1 LQAGYL
7 IIRPIGLLRALQPL
21 INGTAINGTAAAN
34 SAIVSGTTHP
44 MYDSPPVIAIT
55 IAIAALLQEPDP

>member
-1 LQAGYL
+1 
-7 IIRPIGLLRALQPL
+7 LLRALQPL